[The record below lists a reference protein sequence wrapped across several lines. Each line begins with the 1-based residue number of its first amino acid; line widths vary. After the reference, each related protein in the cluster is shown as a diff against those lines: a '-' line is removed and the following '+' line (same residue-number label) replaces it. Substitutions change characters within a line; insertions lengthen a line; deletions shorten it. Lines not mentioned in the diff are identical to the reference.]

1 MVGER
6 IQILYEQ
13 LNKSGIINSKREFC
27 EILGIDYGNLAKYL
41 TNKINLSIN
50 DLNYLNYKNL
60 NINMDWLLTGE
71 GEMFSPTSTAVAP
84 VHAKIP
90 LLRQRV
96 SCGRGQSWEDVDAVE
111 DYIEPLALIPSAKN
125 AKIYAFRVR
134 GTSMVGA
141 GINDGDIIL
150 FDAKE
155 TDMLRDDL
163 YVFALEGNVYCKLL
177 KFDSIGRKIS
187 IYSVHTKELRDA
199 KLLKTLDADKPETA
213 DTFHIF
219 GRVFAWIQENR
230 LMWR

>member
-1 MVGER
+1 MECPME
-6 IQILYEQ
+6 ISEQ
-13 LNKSGIINSKREFC
+13 LKIIRKSKNMTQAEFAESLQVATATIASIENGSRDMPKNLMRSLVNKF
-27 EILGIDYGNLAKYL
+27 GIDGN
-41 TNKINLSIN
+41 
-50 DLNYLNYKNL
+50 
-60 NINMDWLLTGE
+60 WLLIGK
-71 GEMFSPTSTAVAP
+71 GEMFSPTGTAIAP
-84 VHAKIP
+84 AHAKIP
-90 LLRQRV
+90 LLRQTV

-150 FDAKE
+150 FNAKE
-155 TDMLRDDL
+155 TDTLHDDL

-199 KLLKTLDADKPETA
+199 ELLKTLDADKPETA

>member
-1 MVGER
+1 ME
-6 IQILYEQ
+6 ISEQ
-13 LNKSGIINSKREFC
+13 LKIIRKSKNMTQAEFAESLQVATATIASIENGSRDMPKTLMRSLVNKF
-27 EILGIDYGNLAKYL
+27 GIDGN
-41 TNKINLSIN
+41 
-50 DLNYLNYKNL
+50 
-60 NINMDWLLTGE
+60 WLLIGK
-71 GEMFSPTSTAVAP
+71 GEMFSPTSTVVAP
-84 VHAKIP
+84 AHTKIP
-90 LLRQRV
+90 LLRQTV

-125 AKIYAFRVR
+125 AKIFAFRVR

-187 IYSVHTKELRDA
+187 IYSVHTKELREA
-199 KLLKTLDADKPETA
+199 ELLKTLDADKPETA

>member
-1 MVGER
+1 MYLEER
-6 IQILYEQ
+6 INDIKRELNVNNKQLEERLGLSNGYIGDIENGKNKNPSKIITALYE
-13 LNKSGIINSKREFC
+13 
-27 EILGIDYGNLAKYL
+27 ILRISPSWIY
-41 TNKINLSIN
+41 S
-50 DLNYLNYKNL
+50 
-60 NINMDWLLTGE
+60 GE
-71 GEMFSPTSTAVAP
+71 GEMFLSTGTAVAP
-84 VHAKIP
+84 AYTKIP
-90 LLRQRV
+90 LLRQTV

-187 IYSVHTKELRDA
+187 IYSVHTKELREA
-199 KLLKTLDADKPETA
+199 ELLKTLDADKPETA

>member
-1 MVGER
+1 ME
-6 IQILYEQ
+6 ISEQ
-13 LNKSGIINSKREFC
+13 LKIIRKSKNMTQAEFAESLQVATATIASIENGSRDMPKNLMRSLVNKF
-27 EILGIDYGNLAKYL
+27 GIDGN
-41 TNKINLSIN
+41 
-50 DLNYLNYKNL
+50 
-60 NINMDWLLTGE
+60 WLIIGK
-71 GEMFSPTSTAVAP
+71 GEMFSPTGTAIAP
-84 VHAKIP
+84 AHAKIP
-90 LLRQRV
+90 LLRQTV

-150 FDAKE
+150 FNAKE
-155 TDMLRDDL
+155 TDTPHDDL

-199 KLLKTLDADKPETA
+199 ELLKTLDADKPETA

>member
-1 MVGER
+1 ME
-6 IQILYEQ
+6 ISEQ
-13 LNKSGIINSKREFC
+13 LKIIRKSKNMTQAEFAESLQVATATIASIENGSRDMPKNLMRSLVNKF
-27 EILGIDYGNLAKYL
+27 GIDGN
-41 TNKINLSIN
+41 
-50 DLNYLNYKNL
+50 
-60 NINMDWLLTGE
+60 WLLIGK
-71 GEMFSPTSTAVAP
+71 GEMFAPTETAIAP
-84 VHAKIP
+84 AHAKIP
-90 LLRQRV
+90 LLRQTV
-96 SCGRGQSWEDVDAVE
+96 SCGRGQSWEDIDAVE
-111 DYIEPLALIPSAKN
+111 EYIEPLALIPSAKN

-155 TDMLRDDL
+155 TDTLHDDL

-199 KLLKTLDADKPETA
+199 ELLKTLDADKPETA

>member
-1 MVGER
+1 ME
-6 IQILYEQ
+6 ISEQ
-13 LNKSGIINSKREFC
+13 LKIIRKSKNMTQAEFAESLQVATATIASIENGSRDMPKNLMRSLVNKF
-27 EILGIDYGNLAKYL
+27 GIDGN
-41 TNKINLSIN
+41 
-50 DLNYLNYKNL
+50 
-60 NINMDWLLTGE
+60 WLLIGK
-71 GEMFSPTSTAVAP
+71 GEMFSPTGTAIAP
-84 VHAKIP
+84 AHAKIP
-90 LLRQRV
+90 LLRQTV

-150 FDAKE
+150 FNAKE
-155 TDMLRDDL
+155 TDTLHDDL

-199 KLLKTLDADKPETA
+199 ELLKTLDADKPETA

>member
-1 MVGER
+1 ME
-6 IQILYEQ
+6 ISEQ
-13 LNKSGIINSKREFC
+13 LKIIRKSKNMTQAEFAESLQVATATIASIENGSRDMPKNLMRSLVNKF
-27 EILGIDYGNLAKYL
+27 GIDGN
-41 TNKINLSIN
+41 
-50 DLNYLNYKNL
+50 
-60 NINMDWLLTGE
+60 WLLIGK
-71 GEMFSPTSTAVAP
+71 GEMFSPTGTAVAP
-84 VHAKIP
+84 AHAKIP
-90 LLRQRV
+90 LLRQTV

-155 TDMLRDDL
+155 TDTLHDDL

-199 KLLKTLDADKPETA
+199 ELLKTLDADKPETA

>member
-1 MVGER
+1 ME
-6 IQILYEQ
+6 ISEQ
-13 LNKSGIINSKREFC
+13 LKIIRKSKNMTQAEFAESLQVATATIASIENGSRDMSKTLMRSLVNKF
-27 EILGIDYGNLAKYL
+27 GIDGN
-41 TNKINLSIN
+41 
-50 DLNYLNYKNL
+50 
-60 NINMDWLLTGE
+60 WLLIGK

-84 VHAKIP
+84 AHTKIP
-90 LLRQRV
+90 LLRQTV

-199 KLLKTLDADKPETA
+199 ELLKTLDADKPETA

>member
-1 MVGER
+1 ME
-6 IQILYEQ
+6 ISEQ
-13 LNKSGIINSKREFC
+13 LKIIRKSKNMTQAEFAESLQVATATIASIENGSRDMPKNLMRSLINKF
-27 EILGIDYGNLAKYL
+27 GIDGN
-41 TNKINLSIN
+41 
-50 DLNYLNYKNL
+50 
-60 NINMDWLLTGE
+60 WLLIGK
-71 GEMFSPTSTAVAP
+71 GEMFSPTGTAIAP
-84 VHAKIP
+84 AHAKIP
-90 LLRQRV
+90 LLRQTV

-199 KLLKTLDADKPETA
+199 ELLKTLDADKPETA

>member
-1 MVGER
+1 ME
-6 IQILYEQ
+6 ISEQ
-13 LNKSGIINSKREFC
+13 LKIIRKSKNMTQAEFAESLQVATATIASIENGSRDMPKNLMRSLVNKF
-27 EILGIDYGNLAKYL
+27 GIDGN
-41 TNKINLSIN
+41 
-50 DLNYLNYKNL
+50 
-60 NINMDWLLTGE
+60 WLLIGK
-71 GEMFSPTSTAVAP
+71 GEMFSPTGTAVAP
-84 VHAKIP
+84 AHAKIP
-90 LLRQRV
+90 LLRQTV

-155 TDMLRDDL
+155 TDTLHDDL

-199 KLLKTLDADKPETA
+199 ELLKTLDADKPETA

-230 LMWR
+230 LMW

>member
-1 MVGER
+1 ME
-6 IQILYEQ
+6 ISEQ
-13 LNKSGIINSKREFC
+13 LKIIRKSKNMTQAEFAESLQVATATIASIENGSRDMPKNLMRSLINKF
-27 EILGIDYGNLAKYL
+27 GIDGN
-41 TNKINLSIN
+41 
-50 DLNYLNYKNL
+50 
-60 NINMDWLLTGE
+60 WLLIGK

-84 VHAKIP
+84 AHTKIP
-90 LLRQRV
+90 LLRQTV

-199 KLLKTLDADKPETA
+199 ELLKTLDADKPETA

>member
-1 MVGER
+1 ME
-6 IQILYEQ
+6 ISEQ
-13 LNKSGIINSKREFC
+13 LKIIRKSKNMTQAEFAESLQVATATIASIENGSRDMPKNLMRSLVNKF
-27 EILGIDYGNLAKYL
+27 GIDGN
-41 TNKINLSIN
+41 
-50 DLNYLNYKNL
+50 
-60 NINMDWLLTGE
+60 WLLIGK

-84 VHAKIP
+84 AHTKIP
-90 LLRQRV
+90 LLRQTV

-155 TDMLRDDL
+155 TDTLHDDL

-199 KLLKTLDADKPETA
+199 ELLKTLDADKPETA